1 MLLSIVELKG
11 IRGKLIEPLPVLITG
26 LKDVMFLASRLYIIG
41 GVVAVAMG
49 AALLRFATR
58 HKKTAQDLERERREL
73 LDRIG
78 RIIDGTVI
86 DVVEL
91 HPNEPNASQLLIYHY
106 DIAGVQYEA
115 SQDVTHLRQHVDLH
129 NCRIGVPTSVKYD
142 AQNPGNSMV
151 VSERWTGLHAG
162 TPIVLGIDRMYT
174 GERRQPPPEPHS
186 KIESGEQGVEGSNPL
201 SPTNTIER

>member
-1 MLLSIVELKG
+1 
-11 IRGKLIEPLPVLITG
+11 
-26 LKDVMFLASRLYIIG
+26 MFVASRLYIIG
-41 GVVAVAMG
+41 GGVLLAG
-49 AALLRFATR
+49 GIAALRFATR

-91 HPNEPNASQLLIYHY
+91 HPNEPNAAQLLIYNY
-106 DIAGVQYEA
+106 DVAGVQYEA
-115 SQDVTHLRQHVDLH
+115 SQDVTHLRQYVDLH

-151 VSERWTGLHAG
+151 VSERWTGLHSG
-162 TPIVLGIDRMYT
+162 TPIVLGIDRMYS
-174 GERRQPPPEPHS
+174 GERRQPPPSPHS
-186 KIESGEQGVEGSNPL
+186 ETQERVTLTSATTKSASGVEPGVKSSGEVRS
-201 SPTNTIER
+201 